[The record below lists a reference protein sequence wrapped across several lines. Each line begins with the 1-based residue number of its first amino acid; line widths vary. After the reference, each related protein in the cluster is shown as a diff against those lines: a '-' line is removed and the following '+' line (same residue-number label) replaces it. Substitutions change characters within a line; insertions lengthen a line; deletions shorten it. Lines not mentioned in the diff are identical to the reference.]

1 MHADFLECDPYSEP
15 YSEATHIIVDPSC
28 CRSLWTSARVGHLLI
43 LSTIFTAGSGI
54 HSDFD
59 DGTVT
64 EEELQARLKPLS
76 QFQRHILSAALRFP
90 NAQKVTYSTCSIHKE
105 EDEDVVFSILDNPK
119 FNKEWRLEKREN
131 ALPDWPLRGMK
142 EGFENRN
149 RDDLEGMIRCE
160 RRLGTHGFFVA
171 VFVRKEKKTAPVA
184 AVQRAAIVEKVTEP
198 KAVVV
203 EKVKKGK
210 KQERNKKQDEAPKK
224 TTAKRADTV
233 MNGKEVVE
241 GPDYTLLRLA
251 TLDRKRRA
259 RMTALRAIRKLTS
272 DQHGGCCGCA
282 H

>member
-1 MHADFLECDPYSEP
+1 MYTRQVGF
-15 YSEATHIIVDPSC
+15 
-28 CRSLWTSARVGHLLI
+28 SL
-43 LSTIFTAGSGI
+43 TISNNFIAGSGI

-105 EDEDVVFSILDNPK
+105 EDEEVVFSILDNPK
-119 FNKEWRLEKREN
+119 FNKEWKLEKREN
-131 ALPDWPLRGMK
+131 ALPNWPLRGLK

-149 RDDLEGMIRCE
+149 KEDLEGMIRCE

-171 VFVRKEKKTAPVA
+171 VFVRKNKKTPAPVLKA
-184 AVQRAAIVEKVTEP
+184 EKVDKATESI
-198 KAVVV
+198 VV
-203 EKVKKGK
+203 EKEK
-210 KQERNKKQDEAPKK
+210 KQEKQEKTKKEEAPKK
-224 TTAKRADTV
+224 TATKRADTGN
-233 MNGKEVVE
+233 NGKEVD
-241 GPDYTLLRLA
+241 GPDFTLLRLA

-259 RMTALRAIRKLTS
+259 RMTALRAIRKLSS
-272 DQHGGCCGCA
+272 DQHGRCCGCA